1 MHCLSL
7 THVISSKQRQGLL
20 MYIQLEKRDIFK
32 LLFLRWFLSIDCLI
46 LCVCV
51 WAHECLSVHVEV
63 RGEFIGLSFLLLSCG
78 LWGIRSDS
86 KTWQQAPLCTEPASS
101 WLKDYFH
108 MPTCQLFTHKHIK
121 STVSLSFAKMKHIII
136 NKEVKL
142 WGAVYLPSVSG
153 LSRCPS
159 VSGLSRC
166 QLSRYYI
173 TSLGNSFQRLTL
185 KFWRKESEVKVF
197 WNYPSLQP
205 KNDVLMDAQ

>member
-1 MHCLSL
+1 M
-7 THVISSKQRQGLL
+7 
-20 MYIQLEKRDIFK
+20 
-32 LLFLRWFLSIDCLI
+32 I
-46 LCVCV
+46 LCICV
-51 WAHECLSVHVEV
+51 WACECLSAHVEV
-63 RGEFIGLSFLLLSCG
+63 RGELIGLSFLLLSCG

-86 KTWQQAPLCTEPASS
+86 QTWQQAPFCTEPASS
-101 WLKDYFH
+101 WLKDDFH

-136 NKEVKL
+136 NKEIRL
-142 WGAVYLPSVSG
+142 WGAVYL
-153 LSRCPS
+153 PS

-197 WNYPSLQP
+197 WIYPSLQP
-205 KNDVLMDAQ
+205 KKDVLMDAQ

>member
-1 MHCLSL
+1 MVVWIDKIHSFRATPRTFWWNAVSIDVCRKIWHTIGKIMHCLSL

-136 NKEVKL
+136 NKEIRL
-142 WGAVYLPSVSG
+142 WGTVYQYLDWVDAHQYLDWVDVSYHG
-153 LSRCPS
+153 
-159 VSGLSRC
+159 
-166 QLSRYYI
+166 I
-173 TSLGNSFQRLTL
+173 T
-185 KFWRKESEVKVF
+185 
-197 WNYPSLQP
+197 
-205 KNDVLMDAQ
+205 